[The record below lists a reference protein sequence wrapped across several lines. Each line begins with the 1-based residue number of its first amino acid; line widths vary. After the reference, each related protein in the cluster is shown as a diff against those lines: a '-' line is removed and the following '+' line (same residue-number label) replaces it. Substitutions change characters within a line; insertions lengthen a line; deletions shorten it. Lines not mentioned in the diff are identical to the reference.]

1 MTYVLLS
8 VELVDDLHNA
18 ILNPG
23 ELPGRARDKS
33 LDAAL
38 ARVDNRLAYGMVNDI
53 FDLAAAYAVTVARG
67 HCFND
72 GNKRTA
78 FRVMDRTAFRVMDAC
93 LVLNGITTLWNTEE
107 IGQII
112 IRCAQGLMEDGDLAD
127 WLRRKAE

>member
-1 MTYVLLS
+1 M
-8 VELVDDLHNA
+8 VEALHDA

-33 LDAAL
+33 LEAAL
-38 ARVDNRLAYGMVNDI
+38 ARVDNRLSYGMIGDV
-53 FDLAAAYAVTVARG
+53 FDLAAAYAVAIARG

-78 FRVMDRTAFRVMDAC
+78 HQSMDTC
-93 LVLNGITTLWNTEE
+93 LDLNGIQIDWNSVEV
-107 IGQII
+107 GQTI

-127 WLRRKAE
+127 WLRVKAG